1 MKSLA
6 ISVKKRENVG
16 KSDSKALR
24 NQGKVPCV
32 LYGGEKQVCF
42 YVHENDLRKLVYTSD
57 IFLVDLDVEGTK
69 TSCIMQDIQFH
80 PVTDKILHVDFLEV
94 FEDKEVTIGIPV
106 ILNGLAIGV
115 RNGGNLLFRRKKIIT
130 RAFPANFPDAIE
142 IDISELKIGQFIYI
156 KDLKSDE
163 YAFLAPDNAV
173 VVGVKTARAA
183 IEDEIEDEEET
194 EEGATEEGATEEG
207 AAEGTSPEKPTEGAP
222 EGGKENQ

>member
-42 YVHENDLRKLVYTSD
+42 YVHENDLRKLVYTPD
-57 IFLVDLDVEGTK
+57 VFLVDLDIEGTN
-69 TSCIMQDIQFH
+69 TSCVMQDIQFH
-80 PVTDKILHVDFLEV
+80 PVTDKILHVDFLEA
-94 FEDKEVTIGIPV
+94 FEDKEITVNIPV
-106 ILNGLAIGV
+106 ILNGLAMGV
-115 RNGGNLLFRRKKIIT
+115 KNGGNLFFRRKTIIT
-130 RAFPANFPDAIE
+130 RALPGNLPDAIE

-156 KDLKSDE
+156 KDLKSDQ
-163 YAFLAPDNAV
+163 YTFLAPDNSV

-207 AAEGTSPEKPTEGAP
+207 AAEGSSTDKPTEGAP

>member
-32 LYGGEKQVCF
+32 LYGGEKQVCL
-42 YVHENDLRKLVYTSD
+42 YVHENDLRKLVYTPD
-57 IFLVDLDVEGTK
+57 VFLVELDIEGTK
-69 TSCIMQDIQFH
+69 ISCIMQDIQFH
-80 PVTDKILHVDFLEV
+80 PVTDKILHIDFLEV
-94 FEDKEVTIGIPV
+94 FDDKEVTVEIPV

-130 RAFPANFPDAIE
+130 RAIPSKLPDAIE
-142 IDISELKIGQFIYI
+142 IDISDLSIGQFIYI

-163 YAFLAPDNAV
+163 YSFLAPDSSV
-173 VVGVKTARAA
+173 VVGVKTARAI
-183 IEDEIEDEEET
+183 IEEEVDDEDEENEEGT
-194 EEGATEEGATEEG
+194 IEEGATQEGDSST
-207 AAEGTSPEKPTEGAP
+207 EKPA
-222 EGGKENQ
+222 ENSAEESKKDK